1 MHKQNDTLAKNFAVL
16 LSSQFVTW
24 ILTLV
29 LMVFLPRYL
38 GAANVG
44 KLFLA
49 VAVWTVLS
57 VVMTFG
63 SDQFAVKA
71 IARDRSRM
79 SVLFGTKV
87 LLSTILF
94 VLCMT
99 TLYFVLRYFDYPT
112 ITIYVILLIGLEFWI
127 WGFVNATESV
137 LQGIEQMEHISIGR
151 ILGHI
156 FTVSVGVTLLLLG
169 GGIFTIC
176 VVRIVSTLLIFGV
189 QYVMLKRTTDM
200 LPQVDPKLLGTL
212 LKEGWPYFLTSISMV
227 AYMQLDIVI
236 LSALVNE
243 ETIGW
248 YGIADQLFGTLLFIP
263 TAFIISA
270 YPVYAKLSVN
280 ELEPLKKLLA
290 KNFDSML
297 LIGVPMGLGLF
308 LVGNQIVLL
317 LYGAEFAKSGPV
329 LSAFGI
335 VLILTYLNML
345 VGQFLIAIDRQKPWA
360 FVMAVA
366 LLLTIPLDYWL
377 IPWTH
382 SEFQNGALGGA
393 FAFIITELGMLIC
406 GFALLPK
413 GTLGRANVQI
423 AIKIF
428 AAGLVMV
435 CSVWW
440 LREYFLSEYFLQ
452 EYFVA
457 IPIVSGVLVY
467 VGMVLLLRIVPK
479 EDIESVKEMAQ
490 GLIARI
496 TRREI
501 GVASH

>member
-1 MHKQNDTLAKNFAVL
+1 MHKQNATLAKNFAVL
-16 LSSQFVTW
+16 LSSQVVTW

-29 LMVFLPRYL
+29 LMIFLPRYL
-38 GAANVG
+38 GAVNVG

-49 VAVWTVLS
+49 VALWTVLS

-63 SDQFAVKA
+63 SDQFSIKA
-71 IARDRSRM
+71 IARNNSKI

-87 LLSTILF
+87 LLSTLFF

-99 TLYFVLRYFDYPT
+99 SLYFVLRYFEYPQ

-127 WGFVNATESV
+127 WGFVNAAESV

-151 ILGHI
+151 ILGHV
-156 FTVSVGVTLLLLG
+156 FTVVVAVTLLLLDF
-169 GGIFTIC
+169 GIFMVC
-176 VVRIVSTLLIFGV
+176 AVRIVSTLLIFCV
-189 QYVMLKRTTDM
+189 QYFMLKRTTDIR
-200 LPQVDPKLLGTL
+200 PQVDPKLLGTL

-263 TAFIISA
+263 TAFIMSA

-280 ELEPLKKLLA
+280 ELESLKKLLA

-317 LYGAEFAKSGPV
+317 LYGAEFEKSGPV
-329 LSAFGI
+329 LSAFGL

-360 FVMAVA
+360 LVMAVA
-366 LLLTIPLDYWL
+366 LVLTVPLDYLL

-382 SEFQNGALGGA
+382 TEFGNGALGGA

-406 GFALLPK
+406 GFALLPQ
-413 GTLGRANVQI
+413 GTLGKANVQV
-423 AIKIF
+423 ALRIF
-428 AAGLVMV
+428 TAGLVMV
-435 CSVWW
+435 GAIWW
-440 LREYFLSEYFLQ
+440 LRGYFI
-452 EYFVA
+452 A
-457 IPIVSGVLVY
+457 IPVASGVLVY
-467 VGMVLLLRIVPK
+467 GGMVLLLRVVPK
-479 EDIESVKEMAQ
+479 EDIDSLKEMSHSF
-490 GLIARI
+490 IARI
-496 TRREI
+496 KRREVSAT
-501 GVASH
+501 G